1 MKRKGKISKPCKKC
15 DFGFRHYREILNLF
29 KKGGYKFCFFGEKP
43 DQKVKRVYLRHDV
56 DFSLEKALQLA
67 KIENRARV
75 RSTYFIRLSAPFYNI
90 FDPVNLEIIKEI
102 NNLGHRIGL
111 HYEGDTTN
119 KMTIERE
126 VSRQI
131 QILQSY
137 FKVENVVS
145 FHRPSKF
152 VLGKKFGKFVSTYQS
167 EFFKKIKYLSD
178 SKGSWREGCICQWLK
193 SDSPPKN
200 LQVLLHSI
208 WWGRKEKNANLHLQ
222 QWLKEKFKYL
232 DNSLQKDSGVYE
244 KKLF

>member
-111 HYEGDTTN
+111 HYEGDITN

-131 QILQSY
+131 QILRSY
-137 FKVENVVS
+137 FKVGNVVS

-152 VLGKKFGKFVSTYQS
+152 VLGREFGEFVSTYQS

-178 SKGSWREGCICQWLK
+178 SKGKWREGCICQWLK

-200 LQVLLHSI
+200 LQVLLHPI
-208 WWGRKEKNANLHLQ
+208 WWGRKERDANLHLQ
-222 QWLKEKFKYL
+222 QWLREKFKYL
-232 DNSLQKDSGVYE
+232 DQQLYRDSEPYK